1 MSKFSKI
8 SIFSF
13 FLLMSAGVYAMPPIT
28 YKVVTT
34 ATSMEWSAKKVT
46 GKHNGLV
53 KVISG
58 DLTLDGVNVKGG
70 SFEID
75 LTSITV
81 EDIKD
86 PGSNGKLLNHLK
98 SDDFFSVEKFPTAKF
113 VISSVTPKSGSTY
126 SVKGKL
132 TIKGITQ
139 DIEFPADIA
148 FQGKDMTATAKI
160 KIDRTKFNIRYRSAN
175 FFENLGDKAIYD
187 DFELDL
193 KLVAKA
199 G

>member
-1 MSKFSKI
+1 MRKFPKI
-8 SIFSF
+8 FILS
-13 FLLMSAGVYAMPPIT
+13 FLLTSVLGVYAMPPIT
-28 YKVVTT
+28 YKVV
-34 ATSMEWSAKKVT
+34 ATSSSMEWTAKKVT
-46 GKHNGLV
+46 GKHNGYV
-53 KVISG
+53 KVING
-58 DLTLDGVNVKGG
+58 DLTLDGANVKGG

-75 LTSITV
+75 LTSMTV

-86 PGSNGKLLNHLK
+86 PGSNGKLLGHLK
-98 SDDFFSVEKFPTAKF
+98 SDDFFSVEKYPTAKF
-113 VISSVTPKSGSTY
+113 VIASVTPKSGSTY
-126 SVKGKL
+126 TVKGKV

-160 KIDRTKFNIRYRSAN
+160 KLDRTKFDIRYRSAN